1 MVILKLLKL
10 LYLDVI
16 GKVFFCVFL
25 VVLVVYNGLV
35 VISKLGDKDNRGP
48 RERFCRPRYHLAY
61 NCTIFLCSLDVRNID
76 DQCRGPSIKEKDQP
90 AE

>member
-1 MVILKLLKL
+1 MMVILKLLKL

-16 GKVFFCVFL
+16 GEVFFSVFL

-48 RERFCRPRYHLAY
+48 RERICRPRYHLAQ
-61 NCTIFLCSLDVRNID
+61 NCTLFLCSLDVRNID
-76 DQCRGPSIKEKDQP
+76 DI
-90 AE
+90 